1 MTRFKFPL
9 MLTGVVFGLVAVW
22 LFGSW
27 LYWVGE
33 DRPGTPDEF
42 RQRVEA
48 VGLPIAWTN
57 YGPSGGDGF
66 VTTDC
71 GETAVMVNDIGDEL
85 LITWNAETSELTPDV
100 VVRVL
105 ACSPSEGYAYFG
117 SVQLARGASQE
128 ITVDGV
134 DSAADL
140 TVLES
145 PNGVVVTISSTN
157 DGPTLMVLEVADDAP
172 LGAQVV
178 TFDVAG
184 EPEPLD
190 WTFRIVQP

>member
-9 MLTGVVFGLVAVW
+9 MLTGVVFGLVALW
-22 LFGSW
+22 LVGSW
-27 LYWVGE
+27 LYWVG
-33 DRPGTPDEF
+33 DGRPGTPDEF

-48 VGLPIAWTN
+48 VGLPIAWNN
-57 YGPSGGDGF
+57 YGPRGGGGS
-66 VTTDC
+66 VKTDC
-71 GETAVMVNDIGDEL
+71 GETAVTINEIGDEL
-85 LITWNAETSELTPDV
+85 LITSNADTSELTPDV
-100 VVRVL
+100 VAKVL
-105 ACSPSEGYAYFG
+105 ACSPFEGYDYFG

-128 ITVDGV
+128 ISVDGV

-145 PNGVVVTISSTN
+145 PDGVVVTISSTN

-190 WTFRIVQP
+190 WTFWIVQP